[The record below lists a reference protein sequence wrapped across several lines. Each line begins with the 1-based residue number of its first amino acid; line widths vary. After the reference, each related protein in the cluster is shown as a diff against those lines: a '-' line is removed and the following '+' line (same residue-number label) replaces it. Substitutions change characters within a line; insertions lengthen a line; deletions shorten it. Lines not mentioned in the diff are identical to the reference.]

1 MSSLSKRINNA
12 RTHAGLTQEA
22 LAERLQ
28 VTRAACSH
36 WEQGISRP
44 SDKNLEKLSI
54 ILEVNHEWLSVGRGE
69 MYASAAKTA
78 QMSGNKSGDLKAA
91 EVRGDYNPA
100 SQRIDSET
108 VQFSKIFFAL
118 PKTERKV
125 IIDLLNLLAP
135 KTPKKRKP
143 K

>member
-44 SDKNLEKLSI
+44 SGKNLEKPAGT
-54 ILEVNHEWLSVGRGE
+54 LEVNHEWLSVGRCK
-69 MYASAAKTA
+69 MYARVTETE
-78 QMSGNKSGDLKAA
+78 QISGNKSGDFKTA
-91 EVRGDYNPA
+91 EIRSD
-100 SQRIDSET
+100 
-108 VQFSKIFFAL
+108 
-118 PKTERKV
+118 
-125 IIDLLNLLAP
+125 
-135 KTPKKRKP
+135 
-143 K
+143 